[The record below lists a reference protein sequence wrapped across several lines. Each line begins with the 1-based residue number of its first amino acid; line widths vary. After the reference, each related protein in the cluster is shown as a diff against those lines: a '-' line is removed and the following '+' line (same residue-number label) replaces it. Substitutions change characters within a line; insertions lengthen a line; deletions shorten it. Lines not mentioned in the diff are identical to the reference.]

1 MRNLQ
6 DGGDNIQPVE
16 AAEYGDRRYHLLA
29 GDGSCDTL
37 RTEVCSLHWH
47 NEIEFSMVTE
57 GTAEF
62 RVEDREFRLSAGDV
76 LFVGSRQIHMRER
89 VPQQPCAYF
98 SLSVGAGFWG
108 SPELDSLNLKY
119 IQPILS
125 RRVRVNTFF
134 RGDRPENAFLVR
146 TLQTV
151 RGVLERKPYAYELRV
166 RSLLCEIFCWIY
178 ETGQCTVPKA
188 GKDDA
193 APAALR
199 RVLDYINRNFAG
211 KITLETLAELSHY
224 SADYLIRAFSRHTGR
239 TPVAYVNFLRLRKA
253 ESLLA
258 DGSLSVSDI
267 ALSVG
272 FNHSAYF
279 SKLFKRQF
287 GCSPSEYRRRFLK
300 NAYPGIER
308 RAE

>member
-6 DGGDNIQPVE
+6 DVGGDIRPIRAV
-16 AAEYGDRRYHLLA
+16 EYGDRRYHLLA
-29 GDGSCDTL
+29 DDASCDRL

-47 NEIEFSMVTE
+47 KEIEFSMVTE
-57 GTAEF
+57 GTARF
-62 RVEDREFRLSAGDV
+62 RVENREFRLSAGDV
-76 LFVGSRQIHMRER
+76 IFVGSCQLHMRER

-108 SPELDSLNLKY
+108 LPEFDSLHLKY
-119 IQPILS
+119 VQPILS
-125 RRVRVNTFF
+125 RRIRVNTFF
-134 RGDRPENAFLVR
+134 HGGRPENAFLVR

-151 RGVLERKPYAYELRV
+151 RGVLEQKPYAYELRV

-178 ETGQCTVPKA
+178 ETGQYTVPKA
-188 GKDDA
+188 GRDDA
-193 APAALR
+193 VLAALR
-199 RVLDYINRNFAG
+199 KVIDYINRNFAG
-211 KITLETLAELSHY
+211 EITLETLAKLSHY

-258 DGSLSVSDI
+258 DSSLSVSDI

-272 FNHSAYF
+272 FNHPAYF

-287 GCSPSEYRRRFLK
+287 GCSPSEYRQCFLK
-300 NAYPGIER
+300 WNRPDVKSL
-308 RAE
+308 AE